1 MTQNESQ
8 MIGSALKRITDAIDS
23 DSSVSMSVQLRGAL
37 EYGIATGELP
47 VNSRLPSVRRFAA
60 YLGLSPVTVSNV
72 YAVLQER
79 GHIEGRVGCG
89 TFVVDRGTPS
99 ASKMLQMAAFDK
111 QLAEV
116 VCAGRA
122 LGLSPQDIAFRVS
135 IASARETIAPLRILM
150 LATFRDTTEAY
161 AEDLRQFVDS
171 ADEVMA
177 WSVDRL
183 EEGDPPLADLVCCP
197 HTMTSEAK
205 RLFPQLPVVGLTL
218 IPNGQTRVALA
229 TMPPGATVLVVSY
242 FDDFL
247 ALMKSG
253 VSRFAPHVKEIIAV
267 PRSDSGLEQALSMAD
282 VVIHSSGA
290 GYLRDTL
297 RAHQNVIEYRHT
309 PDSNAVRRE
318 LLPAIESARS
328 CAVSKEIDRE
338 D

>member
-8 MIGSALKRITDAIDS
+8 AIGNALKRITDAIDVN
-23 DSSVSMSVQLRGAL
+23 SSVPVSVQLRGAL

-47 VNSRLPSVRRFAA
+47 ASSQLPSVRRFAA
-60 YLGLSPVTVSNV
+60 YLGLSPVTVSGV

-89 TFVVDRGTPS
+89 TFVVDRGKPS
-99 ASKMLQMAAFDK
+99 ASEALQMARFEK
-111 QLAEV
+111 QLTELI
-116 VCAGRA
+116 CAGEA
-122 LGLSPQDIAFRVS
+122 LGLSCQDIAFRVS
-135 IASARETIAPLRILM
+135 IASARQTVTPLRVLM
-150 LATFRDTTEAY
+150 LATFRETTEAY
-161 AEDLRQFVDS
+161 AEDLRQFLDS
-171 ADEVMA
+171 GDEVVA

-183 EEGDPPLADLVCCP
+183 EEGDPPVADLVCCP
-197 HTMTSEAK
+197 HTMTGEAS

-218 IPNGQTRVALA
+218 IPNGETRVALA
-229 TMPPGATVLVVSY
+229 TMPPEATVLVVSF

-253 VSRFAPHVKEIIAV
+253 VARFAPHVNEIIAV
-267 PRSDSGLEQALSMAD
+267 PCSDSNLEQALKMAD
-282 VVIHSSGA
+282 VVIYSSGA

-297 RAHQNVIEYRHT
+297 RANQNAIEYRHT
-309 PDSNAVRRE
+309 PDSNSVRRE

-328 CAVSKEIDRE
+328 CAVPKEIDRE